1 MDTKTVIMHYF
12 PYWTLGILMIVATL
26 RSEYRDLMKFDKSA
40 FFKFLKIMFFVTIF
54 RVIMMYLNPPTLH
67 SMAPVLQIPLW
78 LTSTV
83 FWEDACHLIPVAIAS
98 RFMGDSKIAKLISF
112 CLMLMVQ
119 VSFGIGHVYQS
130 VPSAILISFAIPYVG
145 KLGRKYGFATTM
157 AAHVCYDFITL
168 LTIRLFLGL

>member
-26 RSEYRDLMKFDKSA
+26 RSEYSDLMKFDKSA
-40 FFKFLKIMFFVTIF
+40 FFKFLKIMFCVTIF
-54 RVIMMYLNPPTLH
+54 RVISMHFMPPTLH

-83 FWEDACHLIPVAIAS
+83 WWEDSAHILPLAIAA
-98 RFMGDSKIAKLISF
+98 RFLGDSKIAKLISF
-112 CLMLMVQ
+112 FLMLMVQ
-119 VSFGIGHVYQS
+119 ISFGLGHVYQGAF
-130 VPSAILISFAIPYVG
+130 SAILISFAIPYVG

-157 AAHVCYDFITL
+157 ACHCAYDFITL
-168 LTIRLFLGL
+168 LTVRLFLGL